1 MGSTVTEYQGG
12 AFDVLDEGSLPRPI
26 GLHVLPVGPRFFL
39 LFAVI
44 VATMI
49 SDSIIILAAQT
60 FVLVFLAL
68 VLRRLKPLVASWKF
82 VAWVSLSLLIV
93 YAWAFPGSTTYFWI
107 FGIEGFFQ
115 GLFIATRLLLFVS
128 TFYLFLIT
136 TGPLAIVRFTGDLNE
151 NLGIMLSLTLGIV
164 PVMQQQMNIT
174 LQAQQ
179 ARGMKVEGNLLI
191 KLKSYVAVMIPVV
204 VKSLVRAYQMAILL
218 QVRGFGSGRR
228 IKIKQRIN
236 APIIAAYLAG
246 VAWVVMVILARW
258 VIL

>member
-1 MGSTVTEYQGG
+1 MDNTITEHQGG

-26 GLHVLPVGPRFFL
+26 GLRILPVGPRFFL

-44 VATMI
+44 VATVI
-49 SDSIIILAAQT
+49 TDSTIILAAQT
-60 FVLVFLAL
+60 LILVIFSL
-68 VLRRLKPLVASWKF
+68 VLGRLKPLIASWKF

-93 YAWAFPGSTTYFWI
+93 YAWAFPGSTTYVWI

-128 TFYLFLIT
+128 AFYLFLIT

-164 PVMQQQMNIT
+164 PVMQQQMNTT

-179 ARGMKVEGNLLI
+179 ARGMKIEGNLII
-191 KLKSYVAVMIPVV
+191 KLKSYIAVMIPVV

-218 QVRGFGSGRR
+218 QVRGIGSGRR
-228 IKIKQRIN
+228 VKIKNRLN
-236 APIIAAYLAG
+236 VPILAAYFTG
-246 VAWVVMVILARW
+246 VVWVTGAIFIRWVVL
-258 VIL
+258 